1 MLTGNWTL
9 HSRLPCAHPVAARY
23 VGPGVSCDSSS
34 LLPYS
39 AWHQRTPNHERSHW
53 CGSGWGLSSW
63 QTSLEEVGF
72 ELGLM
77 EGFRGSQK
85 EERGLP
91 GMSQLGGGGH
101 LAVCSTVCPWSSCLP
116 LPHPHPPVPPLSPGA
131 MTQLARRD
139 HTGRNC
145 PMATQPLP
153 FPHHLSSGCLR
164 LTPGTGD
171 RAQGPQAGDR
181 DPRVCKSSLTTIPHL
196 QRTQMRG
203 NGPRLQPERF

>member
-1 MLTGNWTL
+1 MGIDILAGF
-9 HSRLPCAHPVAARY
+9 
-23 VGPGVSCDSSS
+23 
-34 LLPYS
+34 
-39 AWHQRTPNHERSHW
+39 
-53 CGSGWGLSSW
+53 
-63 QTSLEEVGF
+63 LEEVGF

-77 EGFRGSQK
+77 VGFRGSRK

-91 GMSQLGGGGH
+91 GMSQLVVGRGGN
-101 LAVCSTVCPWSSCLP
+101 LAVCSIVCPWSSCLP
-116 LPHPHPPVPPLSPGA
+116 LPQPHPPVLPLSPGPIDPA
-131 MTQLARRD
+131 GQQGP

-153 FPHHLSSGCLR
+153 FPHRLSSDCLR